1 MRIVYYRIYLL
12 FLLASLAMLTHF
24 SALCCLNRQLGS
36 FALCGGR
43 PRALPYGTRK
53 PLKRLDLNFIPCYS
67 LLFLSFSAHIFNY
80 FFLCMVFRQH
90 YDKQYHNAC
99 HT

>member
-1 MRIVYYRIYLL
+1 MRKQTIRIYLL

-24 SALCCLNRQLGS
+24 SARPGS
-36 FALCGGR
+36 FAVCGRR